1 MQMAKLQ
8 TAPPLTAVPNW
19 ASVLSHFVPSPR
31 RILLRY
37 AQARVKHELDPFSAP
52 QGHRGMPHLAPHDI
66 MHLFIALAVLLGAAK
81 LACELMQKLDHP
93 SVLGEIMAGI
103 LLGPTLLGHFKP
115 QLYAFI
121 FPATGNLPIALETV
135 TTLGVVFFLLIAGLE
150 IDLRSIFRQG
160 KSALAVSF
168 FGVIVPFAFGFGA
181 AGAFPRFLGAEAG
194 ASRLIFALFVGT
206 ALSISALPVIAKILM
221 DLNLMRTEMGT
232 VVMSSA
238 MFDDLVGW
246 ILFSM
251 ILGMMNA
258 GSHSFGGVKRTILL
272 VAAFTLLALTVV
284 RWLIDKIL
292 PFIQA
297 HTSWPG
303 GVLGFIFTLTL
314 AGAAFAEFAGIHAV
328 FGAFITGIAVGESTH
343 LRKRTSEHIHS
354 IVTNVFA
361 PFFFDSIGLRTNFVS
376 NFNLAITATVIGVAC
391 LGKLLGAGWGA
402 HLGGMDR
409 RTSWGVGLAMN
420 ARRAMEMILG
430 LLALQ
435 AGVIRETMFVALV
448 VMALFTSLVSGP
460 IMHALIRSRK
470 EITLKETINAK
481 LFLPSLAGTT
491 KHEVL
496 DQMCTVAADYAS
508 NPPERFV
515 RLVEERERV
524 ASSGWENGLAV
535 PHARVNGLPHPIVVV
550 ARVNNGIDF
559 DARDGR
565 VARLIVMIL
574 TGDNQSQH
582 DLLRNAGELF
592 SRKEA
597 IEQTLNAQSFVE
609 LVAALNAPVS

>member
-1 MQMAKLQ
+1 
-8 TAPPLTAVPNW
+8 
-19 ASVLSHFVPSPR
+19 
-31 RILLRY
+31 
-37 AQARVKHELDPFSAP
+37 
-52 QGHRGMPHLAPHDI
+52 MPHLTQHDV
-66 MHLFIALAVLLGAAK
+66 MTMFLALAVLLGTAK
-81 LACELMQKLDHP
+81 LAGELMQKLGQP

-103 LLGPTLLGHFKP
+103 LLGPTVLGHFRP
-115 QLYAFI
+115 QIYATL
-121 FPATGNLPIALETV
+121 FPSTGSMPIVLETV
-135 TTLGVVFFLLIAGLE
+135 TTIGVVFFLLTAGLE

-160 KSALAVSF
+160 KSALLVSF
-168 FGVIVPFAFGFGA
+168 FGVIIPFALGFA
-181 AGAFPRFLGAEAG
+181 TAGAFPKFLGAEAG

-221 DLNLMRTEMGT
+221 DLNLLRTEMGT

-258 GSHSFGGVKRTILL
+258 GPHSFDGVKRTVLL
-272 VAAFTLLALTVV
+272 VAGFTLLALTVV

-361 PFFFDSIGLRTNFVS
+361 PFFFASIGLRTNFVS
-376 NFNLAITATVIGVAC
+376 NFNLGITATVIGVAC

-402 HLGGMDR
+402 RLGGMDR

-420 ARRAMEMILG
+420 ARGAMEMILG

-435 AGVIRETMFVALV
+435 AGLIRETMFVALV
-448 VMALFTSLVSGP
+448 VMALFTSLVSAP
-460 IMHALIRSRK
+460 AIHFLLRRRQTL
-470 EITLKETINAK
+470 TLKDTVTTK
-481 LFLPSLAGTT
+481 LFLPDMKFRT
-491 KHEVL
+491 KSEVL
-496 DQMCTVAADYAS
+496 SHMCEIAANAVS
-508 NPPERFV
+508 NAPERFL
-515 RLVEERERV
+515 RLVSERERV
-524 ASSGWENGLAV
+524 IPSGWENSLAV
-535 PHARVNGLPHPIVVV
+535 PHARVGGLPHPIVVIGKSD
-550 ARVNNGIDF
+550 AGIDF
-559 DARDGR
+559 NARDGKPS
-565 VARLIVMIL
+565 RLIVLIL

-582 DLLRNAGELF
+582 DLLGDAEEMF

-597 IEQTLNAQSFVE
+597 IDQVLEAASFVE
-609 LVAALNAPVS
+609 LVAALNAPVK

>member
-1 MQMAKLQ
+1 L
-8 TAPPLTAVPNW
+8 
-19 ASVLSHFVPSPR
+19 
-31 RILLRY
+31 
-37 AQARVKHELDPFSAP
+37 
-52 QGHRGMPHLAPHDI
+52 PHLTQHEV
-66 MHLFIALAVLLGAAK
+66 MTMFLALAVLLGTAK
-81 LACELMQKLDHP
+81 LAGELMQKLGQP
-93 SVLGEIMAGI
+93 SVLGEILAGI
-103 LLGPTLLGHFKP
+103 LLGPTLLGHFRP
-115 QLYAFI
+115 QIYAAL
-121 FPATGNLPIALETV
+121 FPSTGAMPIVLETV
-135 TTLGVVFFLLIAGLE
+135 TTIGVVFFLLTAGLE

-160 KSALAVSF
+160 KSALLVSF
-168 FGVIVPFAFGFGA
+168 FGVIIPFALGFAA

-221 DLNLMRTEMGT
+221 DLNLIRTEMGT

-361 PFFFDSIGLRTNFVS
+361 PFFFASIGLRTNFVS
-376 NFNLAITATVIGVAC
+376 NFNLGITATVIGVAC

-420 ARRAMEMILG
+420 ARGAMEMILG

-435 AGVIRETMFVALV
+435 AGLIRETMFVALV
-448 VMALFTSLVSGP
+448 VMALFTSLVSAP
-460 IMHALIRSRK
+460 AIHFLLRRRRVL
-470 EITLKETINAK
+470 TLKDTVTTK
-481 LFLPSLAGTT
+481 LFLPAMKFRT
-491 KHEVL
+491 KDEALQH
-496 DQMCTVAADYAS
+496 MCEVAADAVS
-508 NPPERFV
+508 NAPERFL
-515 RLVEERERV
+515 RLVLERERV
-524 ASSGWENGLAV
+524 VPSGWENSLAV
-535 PHARVNGLPHPIVVV
+535 PHARVGGLPHPIVVIGKSE
-550 ARVNNGIDF
+550 AGIDF
-559 DARDGR
+559 DARDGKLS
-565 VARLIVMIL
+565 RLIILIL
-574 TGDNQSQH
+574 TGDNQAQH
-582 DLLRNAGELF
+582 DLLGDAGEMF

-597 IEQTLNAQSFVE
+597 IDQVLEASTFVE
-609 LVAALNAPVS
+609 LVAALNAPVK

>member
-1 MQMAKLQ
+1 
-8 TAPPLTAVPNW
+8 
-19 ASVLSHFVPSPR
+19 
-31 RILLRY
+31 
-37 AQARVKHELDPFSAP
+37 
-52 QGHRGMPHLAPHDI
+52 MPHLTQHEV
-66 MHLFIALAVLLGAAK
+66 MTMFLALAVLLGTAK
-81 LACELMQKLDHP
+81 LAGELMQKLGQP
-93 SVLGEIMAGI
+93 SVLGEILAGI
-103 LLGPTLLGHFKP
+103 LLGPTLLGHFRP
-115 QLYAFI
+115 QIYAAL
-121 FPATGNLPIALETV
+121 FPSTGAMPIVLETV
-135 TTLGVVFFLLIAGLE
+135 TTIGVVFFLLTAGLE

-160 KSALAVSF
+160 KSALLVSF
-168 FGVIVPFAFGFGA
+168 FGVIIPFALGFAA

-221 DLNLMRTEMGT
+221 DLNLIRTEMGT

-251 ILGMMNA
+251 ILGMMNT

-361 PFFFDSIGLRTNFVS
+361 PFFFASIGLRTNFVS
-376 NFNLAITATVIGVAC
+376 NFNLGITATVIGVAC

-420 ARRAMEMILG
+420 ARGAMEMILG

-435 AGVIRETMFVALV
+435 AGLIRETMFVALV
-448 VMALFTSLVSGP
+448 VMALFTSLVSAP
-460 IMHALIRSRK
+460 AIHFLLRRRRVL
-470 EITLKETINAK
+470 TLKDTVTTK
-481 LFLPSLAGTT
+481 LFLPAMKFRT
-491 KHEVL
+491 KDEALQH
-496 DQMCTVAADYAS
+496 MCEIAADTVS
-508 NPPERFV
+508 NAPERFL
-515 RLVEERERV
+515 RLVLERERV
-524 ASSGWENGLAV
+524 VPSGWENSLAV
-535 PHARVNGLPHPIVVV
+535 PHARVGGLPHPIVVIGKSE
-550 ARVNNGIDF
+550 AGIDF
-559 DARDGR
+559 DARDGKLS
-565 VARLIVMIL
+565 RLIILIL
-574 TGDNQSQH
+574 TGDNQAQH
-582 DLLRNAGELF
+582 DLLGDAGEMF

-597 IEQTLNAQSFVE
+597 IDQVLEASTFVE
-609 LVAALNAPVS
+609 LVAALNAPVK